1 MDKDLTYQIK
11 ELKKEKNAIILAH
24 FYQPPEIQ
32 ELADA
37 VGDSYYLSEIARDC
51 KEEVVVFCGVRFM
64 GESAKILSPEKTVL
78 MPVSNAGCAMADMVD
93 EEGVIKLKQQYP
105 NALVVCYINSTAKV
119 KAHCDG
125 SYRIHR
131 GIPGLFRLCSAAER
145 ALQAAHQPDSGT
157 RYPQYP

>member
-51 KEEVVVFCGVRFM
+51 KEEVVV
-64 GESAKILSPEKTVL
+64 LWEKVL
-78 MPVSNAGCAMADMVD
+78 RYYHLK
-93 EEGVIKLKQQYP
+93 KLY
-105 NALVVCYINSTAKV
+105 
-119 KAHCDG
+119 
-125 SYRIHR
+125 
-131 GIPGLFRLCSAAER
+131 
-145 ALQAAHQPDSGT
+145 
-157 RYPQYP
+157 